1 MRRIYSEIEKEAKA
15 KLEKRELRSWVGWY
29 SMPRTGRPRVPN
41 PKSERHCVRFEA
53 EMEREVQEYCVR
65 HGITVTEAIRRGLEM
80 LLDYEKGEM
89 ENGENG

>member
-1 MRRIYSEIEKEAKA
+1 
-15 KLEKRELRSWVGWY
+15 
-29 SMPRTGRPRVPN
+29 MPRTGRPRVPN

-80 LLDYEKGEM
+80 LLDYEKWEM
-89 ENGENG
+89 ENGGNDDGR